1 MTAYIIVGLTQ
12 KDAENL
18 QQYGAK
24 VTTTL
29 AKFSGEVLAKG
40 PVEQLHGNF
49 EYKVQVILMFP
60 SREHANN
67 WYQSE
72 EYQSLILTRDLGMD
86 SQFQLIG

>member
-1 MTAYIIVGLTQ
+1 MTAYIIVGLTP

-18 QQYGAK
+18 QHYGAK
-24 VTTTL
+24 VPTTL

-40 PVEQLHGNF
+40 PVQQLHGDF

-60 SREHANN
+60 SRDQANN
-67 WYQSE
+67 WYHSD
-72 EYQSLILTRDLGMD
+72 EYRALIPTRDKGMD